1 MNCFNRNIMAFPKLK
16 STLVLIAL
24 ALVISVV
31 TLSDAK
37 DNVGYDEDDN
47 ACKKADAS
55 DSEACIKCNIIK
67 KSADE
72 LMLSDAAKKFFGKKE
87 NRKNEKHTI
96 SQLQV
101 FHCQCVKT
109 SVRPCE

>member
-1 MNCFNRNIMAFPKLK
+1 M
-16 STLVLIAL
+16 IAL

-87 NRKNEKHTI
+87 NRKNDKHTI